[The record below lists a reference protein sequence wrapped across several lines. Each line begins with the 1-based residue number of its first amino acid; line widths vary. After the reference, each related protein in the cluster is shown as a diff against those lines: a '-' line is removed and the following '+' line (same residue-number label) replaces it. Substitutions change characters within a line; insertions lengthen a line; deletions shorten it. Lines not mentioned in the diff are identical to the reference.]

1 MSDDS
6 TRIIP
11 RQSAEAELAG
21 TPPAPDDGQTIV
33 VPSGG
38 ARPPPP
44 TDEGVTV
51 VLGGATLAASG
62 MAPTQGGVAPA
73 ADAGSA
79 PEVLAV
85 GTRVGE
91 FEITELVGQG
101 GFGIVYKA
109 WDHTLER
116 VVALKEYLPSALAL
130 RRGDG
135 AVTARS
141 ERHQETFDAGMRSFI
156 NEARLLAQFD
166 HPSLLKVYR
175 FWQDKGTTYMVMP
188 FYRGLTLKETL
199 AARGPRPPQDWLLGV
214 FDSVTQALAVMHG
227 AQCYHRDI
235 APDNILLLED
245 TGVPVVLDFGAAR
258 RVISDMTQAITVI
271 LKPGYAPVEQYAETP
286 DMKQGPWTDVYALG
300 AVLYFAITGK
310 TPVASVGRMLSDSY
324 EPLATRT
331 PAIEGYSVGFLRA
344 IDEALRVRPT
354 ERPQSML
361 ELRQLLGL
369 EGGVA
374 PAPRPAAPPMGS
386 APRPLAAPAAAPRKT
401 GALVAAGLLGL
412 AVLAGGGWWLSQ
424 GGKGTAPVAEG
435 GTPAPAPTPAQ
446 AAAKRPYS
454 PTAVLQDMVAQASPE
469 LPVKVNVAQPVVKVG
484 VDKLGF
490 TVESG
495 KAGHLYI
502 YLASADG
509 NFNLLFPNALD
520 KHNQIEANKPVV
532 LPRPAWALVAGGPV
546 GTDHLVAVVSAVE
559 RDHTEVGIQRDSLF
573 SQFPSTA
580 AQAIDLA
587 HTSGPTPF
595 LGKPVCDAGAACD
608 TRYGAAAFEIV
619 QK

>member
-135 AVTARS
+135 A
-141 ERHQETFDAGMRSFI
+141 ETFDAGMRSFI